1 MLANLKYSQCR
12 IIVKYHGTI
21 GFRIFD
27 PTGHAI
33 GSTEATFFSMS
44 QSRKRW
50 TSDAWLRTI
59 LNFFSF
65 INMVVT
71 SGEKRGRHTKK
82 GPGLACASA
91 WVTCKID
98 RLVGCDGKSCRRLPE
113 NMAGA
118 SMEPWPLRW
127 WSYLPIALV
136 RSAHKIIK
144 QQPSGQSW
152 SFRELIPSPVKS
164 LLKKSCLNPRKI

>member
-1 MLANLKYSQCR
+1 MSYNRKVSWNDRFPNLWPDRACNWLDWGYVLFHVAVPQTLNVRCVASD
-12 IIVKYHGTI
+12 
-21 GFRIFD
+21 D
-27 PTGHAI
+27 P
-33 GSTEATFFSMS
+33 
-44 QSRKRW
+44 Q
-50 TSDAWLRTI
+50 L
-59 LNFFSF
+59 FSF